1 MASVGAMN
9 EGSANL
15 VRCRPRSG
23 VTIAVPVLFLAVLAQ
38 ACSRAPVP
46 MDDAEVS
53 ARPTEAA
60 VQQPG
65 EEAVSESPESATSI
79 QVEATPEQGSAA
91 VDVIRTRIAYKER
104 AGSGEPT
111 STPTPLPP
119 AEVRV
124 EGEVVV
130 APGIALMW
138 TRSAVG
144 TFEYGD
150 AVSYC
155 TGLEIG
161 DLDDWR
167 LPQIA
172 ELERL
177 LATDRGREAAVG
189 ARVLWSSTP
198 DEIRGVETVEMPS
211 GIRSH
216 QKIGFAHV
224 ICVRAHTER

>member
-1 MASVGAMN
+1 MN
-9 EGSANL
+9 GGSAALNHH
-15 VRCRPRSG
+15 RPRSG
-23 VTIAVPVLFLAVLAQ
+23 VILALALLILVALVP
-38 ACSRAPVP
+38 ACRWLPEPA
-46 MDDAEVS
+46 DDAEV
-53 ARPTEAA
+53 AAQPTETAPA
-60 VQQPG
+60 QPA
-65 EEAVSESPESATSI
+65 EKQVSDAPESDESI
-79 QVEATPEQGSAA
+79 EVVAVPEQGSAA
-91 VDVIRTRIAYKER
+91 VDVIRTRIAYKQR
-104 AGSGEPT
+104 AGSGGPT
-111 STPTPLPP
+111 QTPTPMPP

-167 LPQIA
+167 LPHIA

-177 LATDRGREAAVG
+177 LATDRGREAAIG

-211 GIRSH
+211 GSRSH
-216 QKIGFAHV
+216 QKIGLAHV
-224 ICVRAHTER
+224 ICVRPHTER